1 VTSSKDAVSIIL
13 SPFFRNPGRGSGGLR
28 FDAVLRRDLFGPDR
42 AESGYDR
49 FVSNS
54 FRYRP

>member
-28 FDAVLRRDLFGPDR
+28 LDAVLQQDLFGLER
-42 AESGYDR
+42 VALGYGR
-49 FVSNS
+49 FGSNS